1 MYFNFSCFPL
11 FCLFL
16 CIFVPR
22 FVPRYRYNSYICI
35 EHLKLGQM
43 RKLDVTSKKIKRLV
57 YLREKKTPSGSISL
71 ILDIVQDGI
80 RVKESLGLILQ
91 PETSKEAIRANNE
104 LRRKAEIIRADRERD
119 IENGK
124 ARITKDKLR
133 NKILLMDWLA
143 TYREHLVKVKYK
155 RIGIHDNL
163 VSTLRGYKPA
173 AKLALVK
180 MDKAWAADF
189 IAYLR
194 DDYISPK
201 GNKHLKPNSI
211 VNLVRTLSI
220 AINAAIKDGFLMVNP
235 FKLLDRKEKV
245 LATDSSREH
254 LTRDEIN
261 RIIDTPCRR
270 EDIKRAFLFS
280 CFCGLRMGDIKNLRW
295 GDIKEDNG
303 QFSLNINMKKTG
315 HALSLP
321 LNDAAVAL
329 MGERSENME
338 DRVFPKF
345 AVSTGPTIEYN
356 LGLLMDSAGIKKH
369 ITFHCARHCEFYSS
383 LIFSNLQRNIA

>member
-1 MYFNFSCFPL
+1 
-11 FCLFL
+11 
-16 CIFVPR
+16 
-22 FVPRYRYNSYICI
+22 
-35 EHLKLGQM
+35 M
-43 RKLDVTSKKIKRLV
+43 RKIDYTKPKIKRLV
-57 YLREKKTPSGSISL
+57 YLREKVNKSGSISL
-71 ILDIVQDGI
+71 ILDIVQDGV
-80 RVKESLGLILQ
+80 RTKEALGLVLQ
-91 PETSKEAIRANNE
+91 PETSKEAIQLNNE

-124 ARITKDKLR
+124 AGLTNNKLK
-133 NKILLMDWLA
+133 NKVLLMDWLA

-163 VSTLRGYKPA
+163 VFVLKGYRPA
-173 AKLALVK
+173 SNIALIRINK
-180 MDKAWAADF
+180 KWAADF

-220 AINAAIKDGFLMVNP
+220 AINAAIKDGFFMVNP

-245 LATDSSREH
+245 AATDSNREH
-254 LTRDEIN
+254 LTKDEVN
-261 RIIDTPCRR
+261 KIIDTPCRR

-280 CFCGLRMGDIKNLRW
+280 CFCGLRLGDIKKLQW
-295 GDIKEDNG
+295 KDIKEDRG

-321 LNDAAVAL
+321 LNDAAVAF
-329 MGERSENME
+329 MGEHSDNKE

-345 AVSTGPTIEYN
+345 ASSTGPTIEHN
-356 LGLLMDSAGIKKH
+356 LKLLTSAAGIDKH
-369 ITFHCARHCEFYSS
+369 ITFHCARHTFACLS
-383 LIFSNLQRNIA
+383 LDLGVDLYVVSKLLGHRSIAVTQIYGKISDAEKTNAVNQFNGIFNIK

>member
-1 MYFNFSCFPL
+1 
-11 FCLFL
+11 
-16 CIFVPR
+16 
-22 FVPRYRYNSYICI
+22 
-35 EHLKLGQM
+35 M
-43 RKLDVTSKKIKRLV
+43 RKIDSTKPKIKRLV
-57 YLREKKTPSGSISL
+57 YLREKVNKSGSISL
-71 ILDIVQDGI
+71 ILDIVQDGV
-80 RVKESLGLILQ
+80 RTKEALGLVLQ
-91 PETSKEAIRANNE
+91 PETSKEAIQSNNE

-124 ARITKDKLR
+124 AGLTNNKLK
-133 NKILLMDWLA
+133 NKVLLMDWLA

-163 VSTLRGYKPA
+163 VFVLKGYRPA
-173 AKLALVK
+173 LNIALIRINK
-180 MDKAWAADF
+180 KWAADF

-220 AINAAIKDGFLMVNP
+220 AINAAIKDGFFMVNP

-245 LATDSSREH
+245 IATDSNREH
-254 LTRDEIN
+254 LTKDEVN
-261 RIIDTPCRR
+261 KIIDTPCRR

-280 CFCGLRMGDIKNLRW
+280 CFCGLRLGDIKKLQW
-295 GDIKEDNG
+295 KDIKEDSG
-303 QFSLNINMKKTG
+303 KFSLNINMKKTG

-321 LNDAAVAL
+321 LNNAAVAL
-329 MGERSENME
+329 MGERSDNKE

-345 AVSTGPTIEYN
+345 ASSTGPTIEHN
-356 LGLLMDSAGIKKH
+356 LKLLTSAAGIDKH
-369 ITFHCARHCEFYSS
+369 ITFHCARHTFACLS
-383 LIFSNLQRNIA
+383 LDLGVDLYVVSKLLGHRSIAVTQIYGKISDAEKTNAVNQFNGIFNIK